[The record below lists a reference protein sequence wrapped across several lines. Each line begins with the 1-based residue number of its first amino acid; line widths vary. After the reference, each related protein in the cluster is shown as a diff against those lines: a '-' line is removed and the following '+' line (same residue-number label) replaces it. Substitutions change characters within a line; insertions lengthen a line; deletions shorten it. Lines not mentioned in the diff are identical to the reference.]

1 VVRPVGGAVAGG
13 LGLAHAARLTA
24 WIRNVNPSWREFCN
38 NAGSVSRRI
47 RSPFQNAA
55 MSHIHQS
62 ERTGSVPRM
71 SGFEGFYL

>member
-38 NAGSVSRRI
+38 NAYSRAN
-47 RSPFQNAA
+47 RSLEAKLFA
-55 MSHIHQS
+55 
-62 ERTGSVPRM
+62 TLLVWVT
-71 SGFEGFYL
+71 